1 LCPTNPIEYC
11 YIEYYYIC
19 SATSHCWSRFAGVC
33 CYEKCFV
40 CSISFSTLP
49 HCRCILIPFIV
60 DVGSR
65 AVTMVVATL
74 PKDRD
79 WIFHLYS
86 LRQLKINV
94 WDDIN
99 ESTMAQTTDLCSIM
113 RHF

>member
-1 LCPTNPIEYC
+1 
-11 YIEYYYIC
+11 
-19 SATSHCWSRFAGVC
+19 
-33 CYEKCFV
+33 
-40 CSISFSTLP
+40 
-49 HCRCILIPFIV
+49 
-60 DVGSR
+60 
-65 AVTMVVATL
+65 MVVATL